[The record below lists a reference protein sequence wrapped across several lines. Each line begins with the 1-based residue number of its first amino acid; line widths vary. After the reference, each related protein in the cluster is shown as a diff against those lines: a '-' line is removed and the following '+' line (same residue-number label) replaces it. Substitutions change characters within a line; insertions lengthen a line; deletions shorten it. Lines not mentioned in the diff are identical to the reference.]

1 MVRGIIFLLFITII
15 CWQNYSANVYGF
27 PMAKIQ
33 FKSISDS
40 ITLKVETIG
49 LIDAIWP
56 IKNAYTT
63 NFDTTHFGLITF
75 KKKIKQDNLKQS
87 VLIELKNE
95 VLHYNNQTKDRSDST
110 QTMFTMFARLN
121 RQHQEILD
129 TKWFE
134 IDHEGIPMRGRFLW
148 GETETIKVGNTN
160 ILCDHIRMDME
171 YLNESNGFL
180 DSTDRL
186 MHYAPDPD
194 AVRQIWVERNGNRR
208 IIKVGMTAYGFPF
221 NFVIQN
227 E

>member
-1 MVRGIIFLLFITII
+1 MIRGIPFLLFITII
-15 CWQNYSANVYGF
+15 CGQNYSANVYGL

-33 FKSISDS
+33 YKSISDS

-49 LIDAIWP
+49 IIDAIWP

-95 VLHYNNQTKDRSDST
+95 VLHYNNQTRDRSDST

-121 RQHQEILD
+121 RQHQKTLD

-134 IDHEGIPMRGRFLW
+134 IDHEGKPMRGRFLW

-180 DSTDRL
+180 ESTDRL

-208 IIKVGMTAYGFPF
+208 IIKVSMTAYGFPF

>member
-1 MVRGIIFLLFITII
+1 MIRGIPFLLFITII
-15 CWQNYSANVYGF
+15 CGQNYSANVYGL

-33 FKSISDS
+33 YKSISDS

-49 LIDAIWP
+49 IIDAIWP

-95 VLHYNNQTKDRSDST
+95 VLHYNNQTRDRADST

-121 RQHQEILD
+121 RQHQKILD

-134 IDHEGIPMRGRFLW
+134 IDHEGKPMRGRFLW

-171 YLNESNGFL
+171 YLNVSNGFL
-180 DSTDRL
+180 ESTDRL

-208 IIKVGMTAYGFPF
+208 IIKVSMTAYGFPF

>member
-1 MVRGIIFLLFITII
+1 MIRGIPFLLFITII
-15 CWQNYSANVYGF
+15 CGQNYSANVYGL
-27 PMAKIQ
+27 PIAKIQ

-171 YLNESNGFL
+171 YLDESNGFL
-180 DSTDRL
+180 ERTDRL

-208 IIKVGMTAYGFPF
+208 IIQVSMTAYGFPF

>member
-1 MVRGIIFLLFITII
+1 
-15 CWQNYSANVYGF
+15 
-27 PMAKIQ
+27 
-33 FKSISDS
+33 
-40 ITLKVETIG
+40 
-49 LIDAIWP
+49 
-56 IKNAYTT
+56 
-63 NFDTTHFGLITF
+63 NFDTTHFGLIAF

-121 RQHQEILD
+121 RQHQKILD

-134 IDHEGIPMRGRFLW
+134 IDHEGKPMRGRFLW

-171 YLNESNGFL
+171 YLNGSNGFL
-180 DSTDRL
+180 ESTDRL

-208 IIKVGMTAYGFPF
+208 IIKVSMTAYGFPF

>member
-1 MVRGIIFLLFITII
+1 MVRGIPFLLFITII
-15 CWQNYSANVYGF
+15 CGQNYSANVYGL

-87 VLIELKNE
+87 ILIELKNE

-171 YLNESNGFL
+171 YLDESNGFL
-180 DSTDRL
+180 DSTYRL

-208 IIKVGMTAYGFPF
+208 IIQVSMTAYGFPF

>member
-1 MVRGIIFLLFITII
+1 MIRGIPFLLFITII
-15 CWQNYSANVYGF
+15 CGQNYSANVYGL

-33 FKSISDS
+33 YKSISDS

-95 VLHYNNQTKDRSDST
+95 VLHYNNQTRDRSDST

-121 RQHQEILD
+121 RQHQKTLD

-134 IDHEGIPMRGRFLW
+134 IDHEGKPMRGRFLW

-180 DSTDRL
+180 ESTDRL

-208 IIKVGMTAYGFPF
+208 IIKVSMTAYGFPF

>member
-1 MVRGIIFLLFITII
+1 MIRGIPFLLFITII
-15 CWQNYSANVYGF
+15 CGQNYSANVYGL

-33 FKSISDS
+33 YKLISDS

-49 LIDAIWP
+49 IIDAIWP

-134 IDHEGIPMRGRFLW
+134 IDHEGKLMRGRFLW

-171 YLNESNGFL
+171 YLNGSNGFL
-180 DSTDRL
+180 ESTDRL

-208 IIKVGMTAYGFPF
+208 IIKVSMTAYGFPF

>member
-1 MVRGIIFLLFITII
+1 MVRGIPFLLFITII
-15 CWQNYSANVYGF
+15 CGQNYSANVYGL

-148 GETETIKVGNTN
+148 GETETIKVNNTN

-171 YLNESNGFL
+171 YLNESNGFF

-208 IIKVGMTAYGFPF
+208 IIQVSMTAYGFPF

>member
-1 MVRGIIFLLFITII
+1 MIRGIPFLLFITII
-15 CWQNYSANVYGF
+15 CGQNYSANVYGL

-33 FKSISDS
+33 YKSISDS

-49 LIDAIWP
+49 IIDAIWP

-87 VLIELKNE
+87 LLIELKNE
-95 VLHYNNQTKDRSDST
+95 VLHYNNQTRDRADST

-121 RQHQEILD
+121 RQHQKILD

-134 IDHEGIPMRGRFLW
+134 IDHEGKPMRGRFLW

-171 YLNESNGFL
+171 YLNGSNGFL
-180 DSTDRL
+180 ESTDRL

-194 AVRQIWVERNGNRR
+194 AVRQIWVERNGKRR
-208 IIKVGMTAYGFPF
+208 IIQVSMKAYGFPF

>member
-1 MVRGIIFLLFITII
+1 MVRGIPFLLFITII
-15 CWQNYSANVYGF
+15 CGQNYSANVYGF

-49 LIDAIWP
+49 LIEAIWP

-95 VLHYNNQTKDRSDST
+95 VLHYNNQTRDRSDST

-134 IDHEGIPMRGRFLW
+134 IDHEGKPMRGRFLW
-148 GETETIKVGNTN
+148 GGTETIKVGNTN
-160 ILCDHIRMDME
+160 IL
-171 YLNESNGFL
+171 
-180 DSTDRL
+180 
-186 MHYAPDPD
+186 
-194 AVRQIWVERNGNRR
+194 
-208 IIKVGMTAYGFPF
+208 
-221 NFVIQN
+221 
-227 E
+227 

>member
-1 MVRGIIFLLFITII
+1 MVRGIPFLLFITII
-15 CWQNYSANVYGF
+15 CGQNYSANVYGL

-63 NFDTTHFGLITF
+63 NFDTTHFGLIAF
-75 KKKIKQDNLKQS
+75 KKKIKQNNLKQS
-87 VLIELKNE
+87 VLIKLKNE
-95 VLHYNNQTKDRSDST
+95 VLQYNNQTRDRSDST

-208 IIKVGMTAYGFPF
+208 IIQVSMTAYGFPF

>member
-1 MVRGIIFLLFITII
+1 MVRGIPFLLFITII
-15 CWQNYSANVYGF
+15 CGQNYSANVYGF

-63 NFDTTHFGLITF
+63 NFDTTHFGLIAF

-95 VLHYNNQTKDRSDST
+95 VLHYNNQTRDRSDST

-134 IDHEGIPMRGRFLW
+134 IDHEGKPMRGRFLW

-180 DSTDRL
+180 ESTDRL

-208 IIKVGMTAYGFPF
+208 IIKVSMTAYGFPF

>member
-1 MVRGIIFLLFITII
+1 MIRGIPFLLFITII
-15 CWQNYSANVYGF
+15 CGQNYSANVYGL

-33 FKSISDS
+33 YKSISDS

-95 VLHYNNQTKDRSDST
+95 VLHYNNQTRDRADST

-121 RQHQEILD
+121 RQHQKILD

-134 IDHEGIPMRGRFLW
+134 IDHEGKPMRGRFLW

-171 YLNESNGFL
+171 YLNGSNGFL
-180 DSTDRL
+180 ESTDRL
-186 MHYAPDPD
+186 MHYAPAPD

-208 IIKVGMTAYGFPF
+208 IIKVSMTAYGFPF

>member
-1 MVRGIIFLLFITII
+1 MVRGIPFLLFITII
-15 CWQNYSANVYGF
+15 CGQNYSANVYGL

-33 FKSISDS
+33 FKSIADS
-40 ITLKVETIG
+40 VILKFETIG

-56 IKNAYTT
+56 AKNSYSTH
-63 NFDTTHFGLITF
+63 FDSTHFGLIAF

-95 VLHYNNQTKDRSDST
+95 VLQYNNQTRDRSDST
-110 QTMFTMFARLN
+110 QTMFTMIARLN

-129 TKWFE
+129 TKCFE
-134 IDHEGIPMRGRFLW
+134 IDHEGKPMRGRFLW
-148 GETETIKVGNTN
+148 GETETIKVNNTN

-171 YLNESNGFL
+171 YLDESNGFL
-180 DSTDRL
+180 ERTDRL

-208 IIKVGMTAYGFPF
+208 IIQISMTAYGFPF

>member
-1 MVRGIIFLLFITII
+1 MVRGIPFLLFITII
-15 CWQNYSANVYGF
+15 CGQNYSANVYGL

-95 VLHYNNQTKDRSDST
+95 VLQYNNQTRDRSDST

-121 RQHQEILD
+121 QQHQEDLD

-134 IDHEGIPMRGRFLW
+134 IDHEGKPMRGRFLW
-148 GETETIKVGNTN
+148 GETETIKVNNTN

-208 IIKVGMTAYGFPF
+208 IIQISMTAYGFPF

>member
-1 MVRGIIFLLFITII
+1 MVRGIPFLLFITII
-15 CWQNYSANVYGF
+15 CGQNYSANVYGL

-33 FKSISDS
+33 FKSIADS
-40 ITLKVETIG
+40 VILKFETIG

-56 IKNAYTT
+56 AKNSYTT
-63 NFDTTHFGLITF
+63 YFDSTHFGLITF

-87 VLIELKNE
+87 VLIKLKNE
-95 VLHYNNQTKDRSDST
+95 VLQYNNQTRDRSDST

-121 RQHQEILD
+121 QQHQEDLD

-134 IDHEGIPMRGRFLW
+134 IDHEGKPMRGRFLW
-148 GETETIKVGNTN
+148 GETETIKVNNTN

-171 YLNESNGFL
+171 YLDESNGFL
-180 DSTDRL
+180 ERTDRL

-208 IIKVGMTAYGFPF
+208 IIQVSMTAYGFPF

>member
-1 MVRGIIFLLFITII
+1 
-15 CWQNYSANVYGF
+15 
-27 PMAKIQ
+27 MAKIQ
-33 FKSISDS
+33 FKSIADS
-40 ITLKVETIG
+40 VTLKVETIG

-63 NFDTTHFGLITF
+63 NFDTTHFGLIAF

-95 VLHYNNQTKDRSDST
+95 VLYYNNQTRDRPDST

-134 IDHEGIPMRGRFLW
+134 IDHEGKLMRGRFLW
-148 GETETIKVGNTN
+148 GKAETIKVDNTN
-160 ILCDHIRMDME
+160 ILCDHIRMDMQ
-171 YLNESNGFL
+171 YLNGSNGFL
-180 DSTDRL
+180 DHTDRL
-186 MHYAPDPD
+186 MHYAPAPD
-194 AVRQIWVERNGNRR
+194 AVRQIWVEQNGDRG
-208 IIKVGMTAYGFPF
+208 IIQVSMTAYGFPF

>member
-1 MVRGIIFLLFITII
+1 MVRGIPFLLFITII
-15 CWQNYSANVYGF
+15 CGQNYSANVYGL

-33 FKSISDS
+33 FKSIADS
-40 ITLKVETIG
+40 VILKFETIG

-56 IKNAYTT
+56 AKNSYSTH
-63 NFDTTHFGLITF
+63 FDSTHFGLIAF

-87 VLIELKNE
+87 VLIKLKNE
-95 VLHYNNQTKDRSDST
+95 VLQYNNQTRDRSDST

-121 RQHQEILD
+121 QQHQEDLD

-134 IDHEGIPMRGRFLW
+134 IDHEGKPMRGRFLW
-148 GETETIKVGNTN
+148 GETETIKVNNTN

-171 YLNESNGFL
+171 YLDESNGFL
-180 DSTDRL
+180 ERTDRL
-186 MHYAPDPD
+186 MHYAPDPG

-208 IIKVGMTAYGFPF
+208 IIQVSMTAYGFPF

>member
-1 MVRGIIFLLFITII
+1 MVRGIPFLLFITII
-15 CWQNYSANVYGF
+15 CGQNYSANVYGL

-75 KKKIKQDNLKQS
+75 KKKIKQNNLKQS
-87 VLIELKNE
+87 VLIKLKNE
-95 VLHYNNQTKDRSDST
+95 VLQYNNQTRDSSDST

-134 IDHEGIPMRGRFLW
+134 IDHEGKPMRGRFLW
-148 GETETIKVGNTN
+148 GETETIKVNNTN

-171 YLNESNGFL
+171 YLDESNGFL
-180 DSTDRL
+180 ERTDRL

-208 IIKVGMTAYGFPF
+208 IIQVSMTAYGFPF

>member
-1 MVRGIIFLLFITII
+1 MVRGIPFLLFITII
-15 CWQNYSANVYGF
+15 CGQNYSANVYGL

-33 FKSISDS
+33 FKSIADS
-40 ITLKVETIG
+40 VILKFETIG

-56 IKNAYTT
+56 AKNSYTT
-63 NFDTTHFGLITF
+63 YFDSTHFGLITF

-87 VLIELKNE
+87 VLIKLKNE
-95 VLHYNNQTKDRSDST
+95 ILQYNNQTRDRSDST

-121 RQHQEILD
+121 RQHQETLD

-134 IDHEGIPMRGRFLW
+134 IDHEGKPMRGRFLW
-148 GETETIKVGNTN
+148 GETETIKVNNTN

-171 YLNESNGFL
+171 YLDESNGFL
-180 DSTDRL
+180 EHTDRL

-194 AVRQIWVERNGNRR
+194 AVRQIWVERNGDRR
-208 IIKVGMTAYGFPF
+208 IIQVSMTAYGFPF

>member
-1 MVRGIIFLLFITII
+1 MIRGIPFLLFITII
-15 CWQNYSANVYGF
+15 CGQNYSANVYGL

-33 FKSISDS
+33 YKSISDS

-208 IIKVGMTAYGFPF
+208 IIKVSMTAYGFPF

>member
-1 MVRGIIFLLFITII
+1 
-15 CWQNYSANVYGF
+15 
-27 PMAKIQ
+27 MAKIQ
-33 FKSISDS
+33 YKSISDS

-49 LIDAIWP
+49 IIDAIWP

-87 VLIELKNE
+87 VIIELKNE
-95 VLHYNNQTKDRSDST
+95 VLHYNNQTRDRSDST

-121 RQHQEILD
+121 RQHQKILD

-134 IDHEGIPMRGRFLW
+134 IDHEGKPMRCRFLW

-180 DSTDRL
+180 ESTDRL

-208 IIKVGMTAYGFPF
+208 IIKVSMTAYGFPF

>member
-15 CWQNYSANVYGF
+15 CGQNYSANVYGL

-33 FKSISDS
+33 FKSIADS
-40 ITLKVETIG
+40 VILKFETIG

-56 IKNAYTT
+56 AKNSYSTH
-63 NFDTTHFGLITF
+63 FDSTHFGLIAF

-95 VLHYNNQTKDRSDST
+95 VLQYNNQTRDRSDST

-121 RQHQEILD
+121 RQHLEILD
-129 TKWFE
+129 TKWFD
-134 IDHEGIPMRGRFLW
+134 IDHEGKPMRGRFLW
-148 GETETIKVGNTN
+148 GETETIKVNNTN

-171 YLNESNGFL
+171 YLDESNGFL
-180 DSTDRL
+180 ERTDRL

-194 AVRQIWVERNGNRR
+194 AVRQIWVEPVSYTHLTLPT
-208 IIKVGMTAYGFPF
+208 ILLV
-221 NFVIQN
+221 
-227 E
+227 

>member
-1 MVRGIIFLLFITII
+1 MIRGIPFLLFITII
-15 CWQNYSANVYGF
+15 CGQNYSANVYGL

-33 FKSISDS
+33 YKSISDS

-95 VLHYNNQTKDRSDST
+95 VLHYNNQTRDRSDST

-134 IDHEGIPMRGRFLW
+134 IDHEGKPMRGRFLW

-171 YLNESNGFL
+171 YLNGSNGFL
-180 DSTDRL
+180 ESTDRL
-186 MHYAPDPD
+186 MQYAPDPA

-208 IIKVGMTAYGFPF
+208 IIKVSMTAYGFPF

>member
-1 MVRGIIFLLFITII
+1 MVRGIPFLLFITII
-15 CWQNYSANVYGF
+15 CGQNYSANVYGL

-40 ITLKVETIG
+40 ITLKVETVG
-49 LIDAIWP
+49 LINAIWP

-95 VLHYNNQTKDRSDST
+95 VLQYNNQTRDRSDST

-121 RQHQEILD
+121 RQHQEKLD

-134 IDHEGIPMRGRFLW
+134 IDHEGKPMRGRFLW
-148 GETETIKVGNTN
+148 GETETIKVNNTN

-171 YLNESNGFL
+171 YLDESNGFL
-180 DSTDRL
+180 ERTDRL

-208 IIKVGMTAYGFPF
+208 IIKVSMTAYGFPF